1 MKKRGRPKGTTRAK
15 GYKVAPGRPKGA
27 TRITGFRLEKN
38 EHSPWVIAPE
48 VKVAYRPTKGND
60 FMNKVSRGLDK
71 FLTPYTH
78 QH

>member
-27 TRITGFRLEKN
+27 TRITGFRLVEKEGN
-38 EHSPWVIAPE
+38 PWVIAP
-48 VKVAYRPTKGND
+48 KVAYRPTKGND